1 MSDKKKSPVLLVTA
15 FEPFDGAPTNAS
27 LILLEKLKELDWQ
40 GRVIFFG
47 PVPVSFEDAW
57 PVVKREMDRYPDLQ
71 GVIALGQAEGRGN
84 ISLER
89 LALNWVE
96 TRTPDN
102 DNFVPKTGKL
112 NAKGP
117 EAIWSGFPW
126 QEMET
131 SKLWSRSYSAGT
143 YVCNALMY
151 SLTEWAQRE
160 DKTAGFVHVP
170 LVKSQFG
177 GKADFTVLVPHMDDE
192 VALSALCRVI
202 EFSLDTLDPQ
212 PAMKMIPQQKLRLPR
227 TPAA

>member
-27 LILLEKLKELDWQ
+27 LILLEKLKQLDWE
-40 GRVIFFG
+40 GRVVFFG

-71 GVIALGQAEGRGN
+71 GVIALGQAEGRGR

-89 LALNWVE
+89 LAVNWVD

-112 NAKGP
+112 DQKGP

-126 QEMET
+126 QEMEA
-131 SKLWSRSYSAGT
+131 SPLWSRSYSAGS

-151 SLTEWAQRE
+151 RLLEWAE
-160 DKTAGFVHVP
+160 AENKTAGFVHVP

-177 GKADFTVLVPHMDDE
+177 YGEFSVLVPYMDDE
-192 VALSALCRVI
+192 AAISGLCRI
-202 EFSLDTLDPQ
+202 IDFSLDRLEPSATPKQ
-212 PAMKMIPQQKLRLPR
+212 APVQKLRLPR
-227 TPAA
+227 PPAA

>member
-27 LILLEKLKELDWQ
+27 LILLEKLKQLDWD
-40 GRVIFFG
+40 GRVIFLG
-47 PVPVSFEDAW
+47 PVAVSFEDAW
-57 PVVKREMDRYPDLQ
+57 PTVKREMDKHPGLQ
-71 GVIALGQAEGRGN
+71 GVIALGQAEGRDN

-102 DNFVPKTGKL
+102 DNFVPKKGKL
-112 NAKGP
+112 DKNGP
-117 EAIWSGFPW
+117 EVIWSGFPW

-151 SLTEWAQRE
+151 SLTDWAQQE
-160 DKTAGFVHVP
+160 GKTAGFVHVP

-177 GKADFTVLVPHMDDE
+177 KGADFTVLVPHMEDE
-192 VALSALCRVI
+192 VALSGLCRMI
-202 EFSLDTLDPQ
+202 EFALDRLDPR
-212 PAMKMIPQQKLRLPR
+212 PEIVKIPQQKLRLPR
-227 TPAA
+227 PPAA